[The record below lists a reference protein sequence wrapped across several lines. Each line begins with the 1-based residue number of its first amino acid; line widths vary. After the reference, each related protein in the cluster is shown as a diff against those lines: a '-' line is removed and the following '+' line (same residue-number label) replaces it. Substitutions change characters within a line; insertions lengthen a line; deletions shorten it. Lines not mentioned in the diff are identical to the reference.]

1 MPVRVAPVGDAH
13 DEYYQYILL
22 DLVEDAV
29 VPDPEAAKTPQVTLE
44 RVAGERMAPESI
56 DGGGDSGSIRLVDT
70 FQIFGCASL
79 NSYREAHV

>member
-1 MPVRVAPVGDAH
+1 MPVRIAPVVDAH

-29 VPDPEAAKTPQVTLE
+29 VPYPEAAKAAQVTFE
-44 RVAGERMAPESI
+44 RVASEGMVPKPV